1 MQAHSWISFG
11 EETMAKEK
19 RRCWQDKVRPEEERK
34 DLKHRLNRIEGQV
47 RGIQKMVEED
57 IFCPD
62 IVVQIAAVTSALNS
76 VSRELIL
83 SHLDHCV
90 WNDLKAGKKEAAD
103 EIIRAF
109 NKLSG

>member
-1 MQAHSWISFG
+1 
-11 EETMAKEK
+11 MAKEK

-34 DLKHRLNRIEGQV
+34 DLEHRLNRIEGQV
-47 RGIQKMVEED
+47 RGIQKMVEENVY
-57 IFCPD
+57 CPD

-76 VSRELIL
+76 VSRQLIL

>member
-1 MQAHSWISFG
+1 
-11 EETMAKEK
+11 
-19 RRCWQDKVRPEEERK
+19 
-34 DLKHRLNRIEGQV
+34 
-47 RGIQKMVEED
+47 MVEED

-76 VSRELIL
+76 VSRQLIL